1 MRWARS
7 GRRGQASTVTG
18 KIKTLAEVVKTVP
31 DGAHVALGGFAIAR
45 NPVAVVHELIR
56 QNKRNLTLSQGVAGL
71 DTDLLVGAGAVS
83 RLIIGG
89 GSLDRFGPVH
99 CINRARET
107 QSLISED
114 WSSLSICFRYLAG
127 ALGLSFIPI
136 KSLIASEILE
146 RLENGAGGDQVKR
159 IECPFTGEGYVA
171 LKALTPDICFLHL
184 QIADAEGNCRI
195 LGPRWDNEEQAK
207 ASSRI
212 VIVAEEIVR
221 TDEIRREPER
231 TIISGHRVEAV
242 IHQPYGAYPASVFG
256 CYDYDPAHLK
266 LYVEHARDPRRM
278 GEYIDKYI
286 RGSADHWDW
295 LEKAGSLAQLSA
307 LKAERI
313 LGY

>member
-1 MRWARS
+1 MVLARS
-7 GRRGQASTVTG
+7 GRRQGSIVTG
-18 KIKTLAEVVKTVP
+18 KIRTLAEVVKTVP
-31 DGAHVALGGFAIAR
+31 DRAHVALGGFAIAR

-56 QNKRNLTLSQGVAGL
+56 QNKCNLTLSQGVAGL

-114 WSSLSICFRYLAG
+114 WTSLSICFRYLAG

-146 RLENGAGGDQVKR
+146 RLETGAGADQVR
-159 IECPFTGEGYVA
+159 HIQCPFTDEHYIA
-171 LKALTPDICFLHL
+171 LKALTPDICFLHV

-207 ASSRI
+207 ASKRI
-212 VIVAEEIVR
+212 VVVAEEIVPA
-221 TDEIRREPER
+221 DEIRREPER
-231 TIISGHRVEAV
+231 TIIAGHRVEAV

-286 RGSADHWDW
+286 RGSTDHWDW
-295 LEKAGSLAQLSA
+295 LSKATTLAQLSA